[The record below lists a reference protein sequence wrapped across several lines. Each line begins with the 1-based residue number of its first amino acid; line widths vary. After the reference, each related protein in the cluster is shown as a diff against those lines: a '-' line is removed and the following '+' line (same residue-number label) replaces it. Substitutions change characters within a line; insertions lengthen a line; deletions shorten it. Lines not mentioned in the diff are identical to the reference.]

1 METPMKTTAGKRIK
15 SATLRLFRRHVF
27 GKHIGLAAAI
37 LLATDTIGR
46 SQHANQTWNGTT
58 SSWQG
63 ANNWQEGFS
72 RYPIE
77 FGTQLWTGLGNI
89 TSQTNNNGGNALSTN
104 EWVFGINQ
112 NSPLTFSGDPVRFYD
127 SGGFDP
133 RIDSHSNATH
143 NINMDISGDGDP
155 EDPLRVELN
164 NDSGGG
170 LVFNGAV
177 NNQGSNIHV
186 GGHAANP
193 ATVRFNGV
201 VSGSGGIHKENA
213 NILLLFDA
221 ANTQTGQLTVQSGTA
236 RLNGAGDTFGA
247 SSQDIRIHSGGVLD
261 LNNVSTTVGSVAEE
275 GFENSGIVALGSGT
289 LTIAGANKGTFYQNT
304 ISGSGGLTMAGSGNT
319 TMVLFGNQ
327 TYTGPTTVTSGSL
340 GTLGSMS
347 STQYTVAG
355 GNFSTD
361 TYNNLLPSSAN
372 ITLSSGTI
380 KLGGSETVRTISS
393 TGGTF
398 DMNGKN
404 LTANSSASTTFAGTL
419 AGGNSTFAKQGSGT
433 LTLTANNSYT
443 GGTYIDGGTL
453 ALSGTGSLAQSQS
466 VKVGAGAVL
475 DIGGV
480 SSSAT
485 VQTISE
491 VGFQNGGEVHL
502 GSKTLNVVGAN
513 KGTFYQN
520 TISGSGGLAMA
531 GSGNT
536 TMVLYGNQTYT
547 GTTTITGGTLQIGAG
562 GEVGSVFHSPNIEN
576 NATLLFNHTGA
587 QALAADM
594 SGSGAIAKQGNGTTI
609 LSGNV
614 SHTGAT
620 TISGGTLALSGNASL
635 SQTPLIQIGSG
646 AVFDISGVSSS
657 ATVQAVSEE
666 GFADGGEVH
675 LGSKTLN
682 VVGANKG
689 FFYQNT
695 ISGSGGLTMAGS
707 GNTTMILYGNQ
718 TYTGATTITGGTL
731 QIGLVLDES
740 TVAFSSPSIS
750 NNSALNLAH
759 NGIQNLSAD
768 MGGSGTLA
776 KFGNG
781 TTTISGNF
789 AHTGTTTISGGTL
802 ALAGNGSLSQ
812 SGFIRIGSGA
822 ALDISGVSSPATVQ
836 AVSEEGFADGGG
848 VHLGSNTLIVAGAN
862 KGTFFQNT
870 ISGSGGLTMA
880 GSGNTTMV
888 LYGNATYTGATT
900 ITGGTL
906 SVTGSLNNST
916 ATVQSGATLSGSGSV
931 GGLILNSGARLSP
944 GNSPGTLTVGGN
956 ATWNGGA
963 SLNWQVASANAN
975 PFAQTA
981 AGTGWDFVDIGGTL
995 TLGVD
1000 TSNKFHINLWSLS
1013 STGPDVDGTVPG
1025 WDPTVGSTWLIARA
1039 AGGIYRD
1046 GVLLAANSNFNSFF
1060 NINTA
1065 ATGGAGGWIGPLPAS
1080 FNIVTLGDSGN
1091 LYLQALANGSAAVPE
1106 PGQIAAS
1113 LLLLA
1118 AAGGWMLSKRR
1129 RSSAAKGGVRM
1140 AED

>member
-1 METPMKTTAGKRIK
+1 LQRWRRKSPAICNQKRVFQKSGPQNVRHFSLQGPEISKIRNACPPFRPYKKHMKTTCTK
-15 SATLRLFRRHVF
+15 SNKNIGSPDCPPQAAQKARLIAHAILAKQIV
-27 GKHIGLAAAI
+27 IGLMVLGVSGTAW
-37 LLATDTIGR
+37 
-46 SQHANQTWNGTT
+46 SQSYYVQVWVGSN

-63 ANNWQEGFS
+63 SANWDNFPQYSAIGFGFQ
-72 RYPIE
+72 RWD
-77 FGTQLWTGLGNI
+77 GNGNI
-89 TSQTNNNGGNALSTN
+89 TTQTNNNGGNTFATHRWS
-104 EWVFGINQ
+104 FYQSQ
-112 NSPLTFSGDPVRFYD
+112 NKTLTFNGDPVRFYD
-127 SGGFDP
+127 ISGDDP
-133 RIDSHSNATH
+133 GIENYSPFTH
-143 NINMDISGDGDP
+143 TINMNISGDGTP
-155 EDPLRVELN
+155 EDDLQIYIN

-170 LVFNGAV
+170 LTFNGAV
-177 NNQGSNIHV
+177 NNEGSHINIL
-186 GGHAANP
+186 GSAASS

-520 TISGSGGLAMA
+520 TISGSGGL
-531 GSGNT
+531 
-536 TMVLYGNQTYT
+536 
-547 GTTTITGGTLQIGAG
+547 
-562 GEVGSVFHSPNIEN
+562 
-576 NATLLFNHTGA
+576 
-587 QALAADM
+587 
-594 SGSGAIAKQGNGTTI
+594 
-609 LSGNV
+609 
-614 SHTGAT
+614 
-620 TISGGTLALSGNASL
+620 
-635 SQTPLIQIGSG
+635 
-646 AVFDISGVSSS
+646 
-657 ATVQAVSEE
+657 
-666 GFADGGEVH
+666 
-675 LGSKTLN
+675 
-682 VVGANKG
+682 
-689 FFYQNT
+689 
-695 ISGSGGLTMAGS
+695 TMAGS

-836 AVSEEGFADGGG
+836 AVSEEGFSDGGG

-931 GGLILNSGARLSP
+931 GGLILNSGATLSP
-944 GNSPGTLTVGGN
+944 GNSPGTFSTLGN

-963 SLNWQVASANAN
+963 NLNWQVLTANTDPN
-975 PFAQTA
+975 VQTA
-981 AGTGWDFVDIGGTL
+981 AGTGWDFFDVSGTL
-995 TLGVD
+995 TLGLS
-1000 TSNKFHINLWSLS
+1000 TSNKFNINLWSLS
-1013 STGPDVDGTVPG
+1013 STGPDVNGTIAG
-1025 WDPTVGSTWLIARA
+1025 WDPAVGSTWLIATA
-1039 AGGIYRD
+1039 DGGINLN
-1046 GVLLAANSNFNSFF
+1046 GTGLSSNTDYSSYFT
-1060 NINTA
+1060 INTA
-1065 ATGGAGGWIGPLPAS
+1065 ATNGAGGWYGGLPAS
-1080 FNIVTLGDSGN
+1080 FQILTLGNANS
-1091 LYLQALANGSAAVPE
+1091 LYLQSVTIGASAVPE

-1113 LLLLA
+1113 LLL
-1118 AAGGWMLSKRR
+1118 AAGTGIYFAAKRIRR
-1129 RSSAAKGGVRM
+1129 RKMKLNLGLSQTP
-1140 AED
+1140 